1 MATLAEGGRVTVGDV
16 AEEIE
21 RLRASWGSTDDG
33 GPAGDIVAD
42 VLGEAGAAGLDRFD
56 RVQLSDVLTVIR
68 ESKTLSAAGRR
79 LFAVSR
85 GSRKRPND
93 ADRLRKYLDRFGVD
107 WRKI

>member
-1 MATLAEGGRVTVGDV
+1 LA
-16 AEEIE
+16 
-21 RLRASWGSTDDG
+21 
-33 GPAGDIVAD
+33 
-42 VLGEAGAAGLDRFD
+42 
-56 RVQLSDVLTVIR
+56 DVLTVIR